1 MKYLSERELHEL
13 RLAVLD
19 NAEALQKEAELLLA
33 HGMHSRAYLLAHFCF
48 EELGKIP
55 IIVGVVGQLRKGETP
70 DWKRV
75 EKRFYSHEAKIG
87 SQNWHYYMFGLD
99 VDLIRDSDLE
109 WLQSANK
116 AVGESFK
123 KKNLATY
130 VDADNGRV
138 LIPSQE
144 IAKGDATNM
153 VALAFDCLRAHWQS
167 EMLTNPVLYDHEDR
181 QCAAQQVVQTDEPVS
196 GSAT

>member
-1 MKYLSERELHEL
+1 MKNLSERELHEL
-13 RLAVLD
+13 RLAVFD
-19 NAEALQKEAELLLA
+19 NAEALQKEAKLLLA

-55 IIVGVVGQLRKGETP
+55 ILVGVVGQLRKGETP

-75 EKRFYSHEAKIG
+75 QKRFYSHEAKIG
-87 SQNWHYYMFGLD
+87 SQNHHYYVFRLEA
-99 VDLIRDSDLE
+99 DLIRDSDLE
-109 WLQSANK
+109 WLLSANK

-130 VDADNGRV
+130 VDADRGRV

-144 IAKGDATNM
+144 ITKSDATNM
-153 VALAFDCLRAHWQS
+153 VAFAFDCLRAHWQS
-167 EMLTNPVLYDHEDR
+167 ERMTNPVLCNVEDR
-181 QCAAQQVVQTDEPVS
+181 KFSAQQRAQTDKPVS
-196 GSAT
+196 GAAT